1 MALGEAPPNRCSGS
15 IKSLP
20 QRPASISFA
29 VSSKGPYGGVA
40 QLVERFGRIEEARGS
55 IPLTST
61 PFRKILSRSLTGGP
75 LLIALMFVFLISGCA
90 ETAAERT
97 YSGLEVKQPQIMP
110 DPVLIDTQGQSFSMR
125 ADTKGAV
132 RLVYFGF
139 TTCPDICPVHL
150 SQLSDV
156 LARPGMPPNIKVL
169 FVTVDPETD
178 TPQVMRSFL
187 DNFSTEFIGLT
198 GTKEMLVDVQQQFS
212 ALIATP
218 AVDENGETTD
228 IGHDGRVFAFAP
240 DDLGRTQY
248 PHPTRQTSWTRDLP
262 ILATLR

>member
-1 MALGEAPPNRCSGS
+1 M
-15 IKSLP
+15 KSP
-20 QRPASISFA
+20 SQRPASTRFA

-61 PFRKILSRSLTGGP
+61 PFKVILPWSRSGRT
-75 LLIALMFVFLISGCA
+75 LLSALIILLLLGGCA
-90 ETAAERT
+90 RATSQGVF
-97 YSGLEVKQPQIMP
+97 SGLEVDQPQIMP
-110 DPVLIDTQGQSFSMR
+110 DAVLVDTQGELFSMR
-125 ADTKGAV
+125 SDTKGTV

-139 TTCPDICPVHL
+139 TTCPDICPIHL

-169 FVTVDPETD
+169 FVTVDPDND
-178 TPQVMRSFL
+178 TPEVMRSFL
-187 DNFSTEFIGLT
+187 DQFSVEFIGLT
-198 GTKEMLVDVQQQFS
+198 GTREKLTDVQRQFS
-212 ALIATP
+212 ALVATS
-218 AVDENGETTD
+218 AVDENGKAGD

-248 PHPTRQTSWTRDLP
+248 PHPTRQTTWTRDLP

>member
-1 MALGEAPPNRCSGS
+1 MALGEAPPNSCSGS
-15 IKSLP
+15 MKSP
-20 QRPASISFA
+20 SQRPASAGFA

-61 PFRKILSRSLTGGP
+61 SFKIILPRSRSGRM
-75 LLIALMFVFLISGCA
+75 LLSALAIVLLLGACARATSQGVF
-90 ETAAERT
+90 
-97 YSGLEVKQPQIMP
+97 SGLEVDQPQVMP
-110 DPVLIDTQGQSFSMR
+110 DAVLVNTQGELFSMR
-125 ADTKGAV
+125 SDTKGAV

-139 TTCPDICPVHL
+139 TTCPDICPIHL

-169 FVTVDPETD
+169 FVTVDPDND
-178 TPQVMRSFL
+178 TPEVMRSFL
-187 DNFSTEFIGLT
+187 DQFSVEFIGLT
-198 GTKEMLVDVQQQFS
+198 GTREELVDVQRQFS
-212 ALIATP
+212 ALVATS
-218 AVDENGETTD
+218 AAEENEKAGD

-248 PHPTRQTSWTRDLP
+248 PHPTRQTTWTRDLP
-262 ILATLR
+262 ILASLR

>member
-1 MALGEAPPNRCSGS
+1 VL
-15 IKSLP
+15 
-20 QRPASISFA
+20 
-29 VSSKGPYGGVA
+29 
-40 QLVERFGRIEEARGS
+40 
-55 IPLTST
+55 
-61 PFRKILSRSLTGGP
+61 
-75 LLIALMFVFLISGCA
+75 FVLLISGCA
-90 ETAAERT
+90 QAASEGVF
-97 YSGLEVKQPQIMP
+97 SGLEVDRPQTMP

-139 TTCPDICPVHL
+139 TSCPDICPVHL

-169 FVTVDPETD
+169 FVTVDPDND

-187 DNFSTEFIGLT
+187 DQFSSEFIGLT
-198 GTKEMLVDVQQQFS
+198 GTKERLLEVQRQFS
-212 ALIATP
+212 ALIATS
-218 AVDENGETTD
+218 AVDENGEAGD

-248 PHPTRQTSWTRDLP
+248 PHPTRQTTWTRDLP